1 MDTEMA
7 WLAGIVDGEGYVGI
21 MSNGVGVRK
30 VAAID
35 VRMTCKET
43 IERCHEI
50 AGCGQM
56 RRIETPH
63 KPIYLWRVKCHDAIR
78 VAKEIYP
85 YSITKK
91 IALRRLINS
100 T

>member
-1 MDTEMA
+1 MDIDKA

-21 MSNGVGVRK
+21 MSNGIGTKK

-35 VRMTCKET
+35 VRMTCEET
-43 IERCHEI
+43 VKHCHEI

-56 RRIETPH
+56 RRIKTPR
-63 KPIYLWRVKCHDAIR
+63 KAQYLWRVKCNDAIR

-91 IALRRLINS
+91 LNLGMLIDL